1 MFGYHHSG
9 ACSYDLWAPGVR
21 TDVENRAF
29 SPYCKHT
36 TEVEQIITILVDN
49 ARMGNMN
56 VTIETDEFLSES
68 DWKYIQEEVQKRF

>member
-9 ACSYDLWAPGVR
+9 ACGYELWAPEAR
-21 TDVENRAF
+21 TYVEKRAF

-56 VTIETDEFLSES
+56 VTLETDEYLSES
-68 DWKYIQEEVQKRF
+68 DQKYIQEEVQKRF